1 MTSPQFEIRPSLIKG
16 EPADAYLHWTKEVMR
31 LESLNPVVT
40 MDFYASNDGVLC
52 GVEEVKALLKSVLP
66 QNDSESSVETLENDV
81 QVWTLQEGESFV
93 AGEPLLRVIAR
104 YAAFSLYE
112 TSICGILA
120 SCIGWATAAR
130 QCVRA
135 AGDTTV
141 IGYGA
146 RHIHPNV
153 AHILDYA
160 SVVGGCSS
168 ASTLM
173 GSRQAGRNPL
183 GNMPHSLPL
192 IFGDT
197 VSAAQAFD
205 KHISMEVQRIV
216 LVDTFKDEIEEAMNV
231 AQVMRDRL
239 RGVRIDTPKER
250 GGVTPMMV
258 KEMRAKLDYMNFRHV
273 EIYVSGGLNPN
284 RISEFRE
291 NSSPVNGYFVGSYIS
306 GASPNDVT
314 ADILEIEGRPVAK
327 RGRLPG
333 KLDGPRLDRI
343 I

>member
-16 EPADAYLHWTKEVMR
+16 DPADSYLHWAKEVMR

-40 MDFYASNDGVLC
+40 MDFYASSDGVLC

-66 QNDSESSVETLENDV
+66 QNDSDNPVEILENEV
-81 QVWTLQEGESFV
+81 QVWALDEGEGFT
-93 AGEPLLRVIAR
+93 AGEPLIRVIAR
-104 YAAFSLYE
+104 YASFSLYE
-112 TSICGILA
+112 TSLCGILS
-120 SCIGWATAAR
+120 SCIGWATASR
-130 QCVRA
+130 KCVEA

-168 ASTLM
+168 ASTVM
-173 GSRQAGRNPL
+173 GSRQSGRNPF

-205 KHISMEVQRIV
+205 KHLGMEIQRIV
-216 LVDTFKDEIEEAMNV
+216 LVDTFKDEIEEALNV
-231 AQVMRDRL
+231 AQALRDRL
-239 RGVRIDTPKER
+239 RGVRIDTPRER

-258 KEMRAKLDYMNFRHV
+258 KEMRAKLDHMNFRHV
-273 EIYVSGGLNPN
+273 EIYVSGGLNPD
-284 RISEFRE
+284 RITEFRE
-291 NSSPVNGYFVGSYIS
+291 EKSPVNGYLVGSFIS

-333 KLDGPRLDRI
+333 KLDGHRLGRVL
-343 I
+343 

>member
-16 EPADAYLHWTKEVMR
+16 DPADAYLHWTKEVMR

-40 MDFYASNDGVLC
+40 MDLYASNDGVLC

-66 QNDSESSVETLENDV
+66 QNDSDNPVETLENEV
-81 QVWTLQEGESFV
+81 QVWALDEGEGFT
-93 AGEPLLRVIAR
+93 AGEPLIRIIAR
-104 YAAFSLYE
+104 YASFSLYE
-112 TSICGILA
+112 TSLCGILS

-130 QCVRA
+130 KCVEA

-168 ASTLM
+168 ASTVM
-173 GSRQAGRNPL
+173 GSRQSSRNPF

-205 KHISMEVQRIV
+205 KHMGMEIQRIV
-216 LVDTFKDEIEEAMNV
+216 LVDTFKDEIEEALNV
-231 AQVMRDRL
+231 AQALRDRL
-239 RGVRIDTPKER
+239 RGVRIDTPRER

-258 KEMRAKLDYMNFRHV
+258 KEMRAKLDHMNFRHV
-273 EIYVSGGLNPN
+273 EIYVSGGLNPD
-284 RISEFRE
+284 RITEFRE
-291 NSSPVNGYFVGSYIS
+291 EKSPVNGYLVGSFIS
-306 GASPNDVT
+306 SASPNDVT

-333 KLDGPRLDRI
+333 KLEGHRLGRVF
-343 I
+343 